1 MPSTPKLY
9 RDQVGFS
16 HLEPVLIPPIENP
29 MLATFT
35 AAWFNVFIGQSS
47 GKAGKGSEAYESI
60 YGGGAD
66 SVCKYA
72 KMANCSVG
80 PSRSP

>member
-1 MPSTPKLY
+1 
-9 RDQVGFS
+9 
-16 HLEPVLIPPIENP
+16 